1 VRLLRPRILRGSAP
15 PHGPTAEVRA
25 EFHVREHHVHEQL
38 RHFEGTVRAFH
49 EHAGVRQD
57 SFHGRV
63 LGVDDDDAVFDV
75 YRGGGA
81 GIPLGF
87 GGVGTAA
94 VGVVVVSGD
103 VPSGGSD
110 GDEGFDAGVVDHA
123 QTTNRGVCE
132 GAGHVHWTVR

>member
-1 VRLLRPRILRGSAP
+1 MRFLRPRILRGSAA

-38 RHFEGTVRAFH
+38 CYFEGTVRAFQ

-63 LGVDDDDAVFDV
+63 LGIDDDDAIFDV
-75 YRGGGA
+75 YRGGRA
-81 GIPLGF
+81 GISLGA
-87 GGVGTAA
+87 GGVGTTA
-94 VGVVVVSGD
+94 VGAVVVPGD
-103 VPSGGSD
+103 VPSRGSD
-110 GDEGFDAGVVDHA
+110 GDEGFDAGVVDNA
-123 QTTNRGVCE
+123 QTLGRGVCE